1 MDALDALINRV
12 GYLPPFPQHVPKLL
26 ELLRKEEVDTDAVVT
41 IIAHDPTL
49 TTNVMRLCNSVMF
62 GAATPA
68 SDLHEA
74 IMRLGFKE
82 VCQLVLV
89 ISSASTLMPGQKE
102 YGLETGELWK
112 HSVATALAAK
122 IIAEAVDEDA
132 NLAFTA
138 GLLHDVGK
146 VILARALEGVYANLF
161 AEVEQ
166 SQTAVVEAEK
176 KMLGFQHAEVG
187 GRMLAR
193 WKFSAPLVAGVWF
206 HHDPARAHPHQRL
219 AACVFL
225 GNMIA
230 YFMGHGYGHLAFAFR
245 GRAEALDILGIEASA
260 LPHYMLST
268 FEAME
273 SLKELLQFDL
283 ATP

>member
-12 GYLPPFPQHVPKLL
+12 GYLPPFPQQVPQLL
-26 ELLRKEEVDTDAVVT
+26 ALLRKDDIDMEQVVT

-49 TTNVMRLCNSVMF
+49 TANVMRLCNSVMF

-68 SDLHEA
+68 CDLHEA
-74 IMRLGFKE
+74 VMRLGFKE

-89 ISSASTLMPGQKE
+89 ISSASTLMPGQKS

-112 HSVATALAAK
+112 HSVASALAARTV
-122 IIAEAVDEDA
+122 AEAVGDDSS
-132 NLAFTA
+132 LAFTA

-146 VILARALEGVYANLF
+146 VILARALEGVYTNLF

-166 SQTAVVEAEK
+166 TQTALVEAEK

-230 YFMGHGYGHLAFAFR
+230 YFMGHGYGRLAFAFR
-245 GRAEALDILGIEASA
+245 GRAEALDILGIQATD
-260 LPHYMLST
+260 LPHYMLTT
-268 FEAME
+268 FESME
-273 SLKELLQFDL
+273 NLKELLNFNPVP
-283 ATP
+283 A